1 VDELIELGLA
11 RERRAREEDA
21 RKAAKLRRTAGLH
34 KPNRSPKDKSAP
46 SSAKRDTGV
55 ECAREGCREIV
66 ARIVVSNGPPYYH
79 SRICAGLGG
88 GTKGTE
94 DAEPDVSDAELR
106 RIGA

>member
-1 VDELIELGLA
+1 VDELIALGLA

-21 RKAAKLRRTAGLH
+21 RKAAKLRRSASLR

-46 SSAKRDTGV
+46 PNAKRDTGV

-66 ARIVVSNGPPYYH
+66 ARIVVENGPPYFH
-79 SRICAGLGG
+79 SRVCAGYGG
-88 GTKGTE
+88 GQKGTE
-94 DAEPDVSDAELR
+94 DDVSDAELG